1 MSDVSPSDTREAPH
15 GVHSTRDGVHSTRAP
30 DRSRS
35 TQGLP
40 PVQPEVDTELHA
52 VKHLVHEEFDEQLDP
67 GAVDETLNS
76 VTSRFTGAPV
86 RVFVPLLVRR
96 YAREELKSRLR
107 DIR

>member
-1 MSDVSPSDTREAPH
+1 MPDVSPSDTREAPH
-15 GVHSTRDGVHSTRAP
+15 GVDSKRAP
-30 DRSRS
+30 D
-35 TQGLP
+35 
-40 PVQPEVDTELHA
+40 QPEVDSELHA